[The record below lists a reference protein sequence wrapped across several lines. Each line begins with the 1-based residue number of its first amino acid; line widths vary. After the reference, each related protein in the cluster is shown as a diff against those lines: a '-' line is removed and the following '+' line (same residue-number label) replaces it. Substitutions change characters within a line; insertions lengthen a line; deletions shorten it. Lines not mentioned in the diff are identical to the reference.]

1 MSKLTPEESLD
12 LKNLV
17 NNSECENNTDHIRKV
32 KHSFKLRDDIRKLEL
47 LKMEKATLYQSDPQ
61 IFRDLAATHAS
72 FLFTNYS
79 DIFNRIL
86 KDELNL
92 DIMGGLLGVLNMI
105 EDGKVDQHEGSVMVG
120 KLLKELYVD
129 SALKRS
135 ENLDKKNETEVVE
148 KKDAVNK
155 ISWEEWK
162 TKNSSK

>member
-61 IFRDLAATHAS
+61 TFRDLAATHAS

-135 ENLDKKNETEVVE
+135 ENLDKKNETDVVE

>member
-1 MSKLTPEESLD
+1 
-12 LKNLV
+12 
-17 NNSECENNTDHIRKV
+17 
-32 KHSFKLRDDIRKLEL
+32 
-47 LKMEKATLYQSDPQ
+47 
-61 IFRDLAATHAS
+61 
-72 FLFTNYS
+72 
-79 DIFNRIL
+79 
-86 KDELNL
+86 
-92 DIMGGLLGVLNMI
+92 MGGLLGVLNMI

-135 ENLDKKNETEVVE
+135 ENLDKTNESAEVVE